1 MERERLVDRKKFTDV
16 VEYSTASITNW
27 QSLQDLL

>member
-1 MERERLVDRKKFTDV
+1 MECERLVDRKKFTDIA
-16 VEYSTASITNW
+16 EYSTASITKW

>member
-1 MERERLVDRKKFTDV
+1 MERERLVDRNKFTDV
-16 VEYSTASITNW
+16 AEHPTAYIKKW